1 MKMSHE
7 KEEVL
12 AALAFL
18 DTFSDNQEYKK
29 NITIFYDYFSDL
41 IELVKEYEGQ
51 LAKSTDIML
60 KMVGANGNNRE
71 GRRKLQKI
79 SSKL

>member
-18 DTFSDNQEYKK
+18 DTFSEDENYKK
-29 NITIFYDYFSDL
+29 NMTILYDYFSDL
-41 IELVKEYEGQ
+41 VDLVKEYEEQ
-51 LAKSTDIML
+51 TVKSTEMML

-71 GRRKLQKI
+71 GRRKLQKVT
-79 SSKL
+79 SKL